1 MTDAFDDDAVG
12 YGRPPKHTQF
22 QKGQSGNPSGK
33 RKRPRPE
40 TVTLDDELA
49 AELDKLVGPKGGK
62 KRCSARKALA
72 KRVIHKGVVEG
83 DAKFVK
89 LARDADLRAA
99 ERRRAAPQDEPG
111 PDDQQI
117 IDRMM
122 ARIAGLKGGGD
133 AGS

>member
-1 MTDAFDDDAVG
+1 MTDDFDDDAVG
-12 YGRPPKHTQF
+12 YGRPPKHTRF
-22 QKGQSGNPSGK
+22 QKGRSGNPTGK
-33 RKRPRPE
+33 RKRLRPDS
-40 TVTLDDELA
+40 VTLDDELA

-62 KRCSARKALA
+62 KRASARKALA

-99 ERRRAAPQDEPG
+99 ERRRTAPQDEPA

-117 IDRMM
+117 IDRML
-122 ARIAGLKGGGD
+122 ARIAVLKGGGD
-133 AGS
+133 SGN